1 MIIALLIII
10 VLLLAGVIGLLVTG
24 WTLVEK
30 NDVDRTGQDIRRE
43 LAQHRADTIQLLHS
57 MRIELEESL
66 REVIEQKFDAFES
79 RQQGGGASRR
89 RRSAPVQRG
98 SGPVIVPAPVNEIN
112 GADDEITSAP
122 SGKSLSRF
130 DEDDD
135 RQFQLFPSA
144 APQPKSKAA
153 LEEEMRS
160 LLEKPRPVPQAP
172 LAAEPAQNQRK
183 AEVKDDDEYISMIR
197 VLPSAD
203 LYDDIPDIEN
213 LPVVE
218 ENDRHESLPDP
229 KTVRIR
235 SASYTDDIPDIEDL

>member
-10 VLLLAGVIGLLVTG
+10 VLLLGCVIWLQVTG

-43 LAQHRADTIQLLHS
+43 LAQHRADNIQLLHS
-57 MRIELEESL
+57 IRIELEESI

-79 RQQGGGASRR
+79 RQQGRGGSRR
-89 RRSAPVQRG
+89 RRTTQVQRS
-98 SGPVIVPAPVNEIN
+98 SGPEYTPAPVNDLN
-112 GADDEITSAP
+112 GADDETEPVS
-122 SGKSLSRF
+122 SGKSLSRY
-130 DEDDD
+130 DEEDD

-144 APQPKSKAA
+144 APQTKSKAA

-160 LLEKPRPVPQAP
+160 LLEKPRPVPQTQ

-213 LPVVE
+213 LPSVKE
-218 ENDRHESLPDP
+218 HDAHAADPDP
-229 KTVRIR
+229 KTVRLR
-235 SASYTDDIPDIEDL
+235 SASYIDDIPDIEDL